1 MFSLVSRL
9 GKPSSVSAS
18 LSLLHSAEE
27 RYLAFHPSSM
37 AAAAIFMVTASFC
50 SDAGLEAMQDY
61 MRDLNI
67 EVRVASILQAALS
80 MRGQPVCLV

>member
-1 MFSLVSRL
+1 M
-9 GKPSSVSAS
+9 SAS
-18 LSLLHSAEE
+18 SSLLRPAEE

-67 EVRVASILQAALS
+67 EVRSLCPASSSFHAYTA
-80 MRGQPVCLV
+80 C